1 MKHNFYELHKQVVPS
16 TISGRL
22 RNVLKSSGINVSLF
36 TAHSTRSATTS
47 KASASGWSVIEILE
61 RGTWSN
67 MSTWQRFYK
76 KDIISI
82 RVENFQDSVMGGTK
96 WRCEQRKETWALVRW
111 SVGLKIAVLDRAA
124 ILWNKILELLK
135 CLKCL
140 LNNSD
145 FMNEIKE
152 RSNTGLPPSPWKI

>member
-1 MKHNFYELHKQVVPS
+1 MVPS
-16 TISGRL
+16 TISGWL

-76 KDIISI
+76 KDIIPI

>member
-1 MKHNFYELHKQVVPS
+1 MVPS
-16 TISGRL
+16 TISGWL